1 MSLEGTPSALKDPKA
16 ASLLFLYR
24 EIFGTLLDD
33 PSITE
38 LAINRPGEIFY
49 EQRGRWCSIEAPHVD
64 MDMLSSFTTN
74 VAVYNSQSFE
84 AKTAPI
90 LSAVLPGGERLQ
102 SVAPPACPED
112 KMSITIRRPSFDV
125 RVLKGYEESGFFAEL
140 KMPGEKSPEAKRL
153 SDLARSFNDRDFML
167 SEPRE
172 VLEEMRSTFLKEAV
186 RMQKNIVVAGET
198 GSGKT
203 TFMKALM
210 QEIPIDERIITIE
223 DVPELM
229 YGLPNHRNQ
238 VNLLYPS
245 EGKGAAQITAESL
258 MKSCLRMKPDRILIA
273 ELRGGETFDWVN
285 ACLSGHGGSI
295 TSCHAGSCR
304 AVFDYLALKILQS
317 EAGSKLPNA
326 VIRELLGLVIDVVIH
341 MHNIR
346 GHRYITEMF
355 YNER

>member
-1 MSLEGTPSALKDPKA
+1 MTDPKA
-16 ASLLFLYR
+16 QSLVYLYQA
-24 EIFGTLLDD
+24 IFKDLLDD
-33 PSITE
+33 PSVTE
-38 LAINRPGEIFY
+38 LAINKPYEIFY
-49 EQRGRWCSIEAPHVD
+49 EKRGRWHSMEAPHVT
-64 MDMLSSFTTN
+64 MEMLTTFTTN
-74 VAVYNSQSFE
+74 VAVFNSQSFE

-102 SVAPPACPED
+102 SVAPPACPD
-112 KMSITIRRPSFDV
+112 DRMSITIRRPSFDV
-125 RVLKGYEESGFFAEL
+125 RLLKGYEESGFFAEL
-140 KMPGEKSPEAKRL
+140 KMPGEKSPEAQEL
-153 SDLARSFNDRDFML
+153 SELAKAFNDR
-167 SEPRE
+167 E
-172 VLEEMRSTFLKEAV
+172 VMMNTPTEKLQEMRSLFLKRAV
-186 RMQKNIVVAGET
+186 KMQKNIVVAGET

-210 QEIPIDERIITIE
+210 QEIPLEERIITIE

-229 YGLPNHRNQ
+229 YGLPNHKNQ

-245 EGKGAAQITAESL
+245 EGKGSTHITAETL

-295 TSCHAGSCR
+295 TSCHAGSCK

-326 VIRELLGLVIDVVIH
+326 VIKELLGLVIDVVIH
-341 MHNIR
+341 MHNVH
-346 GHRYITEMF
+346 GHRYITEML